1 MTTQPVSREQIARK
15 LLDQWAAS
23 LARFL
28 NEQTPD
34 SQTTLFETQLDKVL
48 TVWQGLLQARFPE
61 QSVPVP
67 TALDA
72 ATHITP
78 QLLED
83 LVAQIAVKEAQIEIL
98 RRIVLLEHIQAL
110 EFVQARVDAL
120 WIAKFMLDME
130 AAELTQIV
138 MQLRDAANMP
148 IDNNDELKKLR
159 LRCLELAEEL
169 QTAKL
174 NRK

>member
-1 MTTQPVSREQIARK
+1 
-15 LLDQWAAS
+15 
-23 LARFL
+23 
-28 NEQTPD
+28 
-34 SQTTLFETQLDKVL
+34 
-48 TVWQGLLQARFPE
+48 
-61 QSVPVP
+61 
-67 TALDA
+67 
-72 ATHITP
+72 
-78 QLLED
+78 
-83 LVAQIAVKEAQIEIL
+83 
-98 RRIVLLEHIQAL
+98 
-110 EFVQARVDAL
+110 
-120 WIAKFMLDME
+120 MLDME